1 MADTKVFA
9 LKQSLIPKEIREAWA
24 LMDDEAKFAWF
35 YNELAALQVQI
46 DELQERVNSLEEGD

>member
-1 MADTKVFA
+1 MAETKVLA

-35 YNELAALQVQI
+35 YNELASLQVQI
-46 DELQERVNSLEEGD
+46 DELLERVNRLEEGD